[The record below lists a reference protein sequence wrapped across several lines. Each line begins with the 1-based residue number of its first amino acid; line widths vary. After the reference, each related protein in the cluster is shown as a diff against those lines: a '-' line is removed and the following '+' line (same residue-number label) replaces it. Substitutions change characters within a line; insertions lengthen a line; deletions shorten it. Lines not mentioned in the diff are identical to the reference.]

1 MNKVTFLVVLLSAG
15 LVGLLYS
22 LPKGVVSSQSKE
34 VPAGQVDEK
43 GDSVSAPAQA
53 DAVMHGAS
61 PLLPEQAAE
70 IAKLKNGLAAG
81 PDAGVLAAVS
91 DAFFRFQKFDSA
103 AVYAAKAAEL
113 QPTASNYMKAG
124 DRYYEAYTFAVGS
137 EKSAPLGVKTREF
150 YQKAL
155 ELNPNYTM
163 AKANMAMTYVNTDN
177 PMQGIMMLREILE
190 EDPTNEIALFNMGV
204 LSMRSNQYGRAVQRF
219 SQIVTNNPG
228 NIKAK
233 FYLALSL
240 LETGKQ
246 EDARKLLEEVKD
258 KEKDPMIQKAI
269 AELEERL

>member
-1 MNKVTFLVVLLSAG
+1 MNKATFLVVLLSVG

-34 VPAGQVDEK
+34 VPAEGGGEK
-43 GDSVSAPAQA
+43 SDSVSAPAGTE
-53 DAVMHGAS
+53 AVTHGSS

-70 IAKLKNGLAAG
+70 IAKLKSGLAAG
-81 PDAGVLAAVS
+81 PDAGVFAAVS

-103 AVYAAKAAEL
+103 AVYAAKVAEL
-113 QPTASNYMKAG
+113 QPTAPNYLKAG

-177 PMQGIMMLREILE
+177 PMQGIMMLREILD

-246 EDARKLLEEVKD
+246 EEARKLLDEVKD